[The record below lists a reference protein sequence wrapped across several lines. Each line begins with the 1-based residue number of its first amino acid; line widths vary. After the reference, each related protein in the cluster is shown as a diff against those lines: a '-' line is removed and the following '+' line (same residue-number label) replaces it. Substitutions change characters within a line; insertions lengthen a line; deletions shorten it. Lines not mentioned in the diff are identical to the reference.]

1 MAGFSTAEISRQLG
15 ASAAA
20 VNSALQRA
28 RAAVRQRVPA
38 SSQQQVLRQLG
49 DQRIRAIAQPYAEA
63 LERGDADTLIA
74 MLTADATWS
83 MPPDPMWFRGHQAIR
98 EFLMP
103 GPRPER
109 WTHRPTMANG
119 QLAVAGYLRDQASGS
134 YLPWVIDVLTL
145 DGDKIVA
152 VTAFLAAE
160 ALDPPHSATCLTGAE
175 LFSRFGLPA
184 DAL

>member
-1 MAGFSTAEISRQLG
+1 
-15 ASAAA
+15 
-20 VNSALQRA
+20 
-28 RAAVRQRVPA
+28 
-38 SSQQQVLRQLG
+38 
-49 DQRIRAIAQPYAEA
+49 
-63 LERGDADTLIA
+63 
-74 MLTADATWS
+74 
-83 MPPDPMWFRGHQAIR
+83 
-98 EFLMP
+98 
-103 GPRPER
+103 
-109 WTHRPTMANG
+109 MANG